1 MEKKYRGKSNLQI
14 VQNYLDGVRPFTQL
28 SMRVLEKDKY
38 HNEGEE
44 WKVNEKC
51 YKKVNGKTVC
61 LTKTQ
66 GDMIREMIRQK
77 CKCGQNINWGTKVDQ
92 QLFNR
97 TGLCSACLI
106 DYETKLRILGIYDY
120 YEGYK
125 LLSYE
130 LGEITDIKS
139 KLEEVIKFFDQDSG
153 DVTMLCNSE
162 GFIER
167 WKHNNP
173 KEILDGAKRDLKLAK
188 KRITFLKKSKEAA
201 KKKYLAGATKFKLEI
216 YA

>member
-1 MEKKYRGKSNLQI
+1 MKRGVNKSNIDILKDY
-14 VQNYLDGVRPFTQL
+14 VAGVRPFVQVGFTGNKNKH
-28 SMRVLEKDKY
+28 R
-38 HNEGEE
+38 NEGERWKDADGVE
-44 WKVNEKC
+44 WERK
-51 YKKVNGKTVC
+51 GGRTIRI
-61 LTKTQ
+61 TKTQ

-92 QLFNR
+92 KLFNR

-139 KLEEVIKFFDQDSG
+139 KLEEVIKYFTEDSG

-173 KEILDGAKRDLKLAK
+173 TEILDGAKRDLKLAK
-188 KRITFLKKSKEAA
+188 KRITFLKKSKEAV
-201 KKKYLAGATKFKLEI
+201 KKKYLAGAAKFKLET
-216 YA
+216 YV